1 MPAEEHT
8 VVISRDENGV
18 RNKTDKVLVADD
30 HPIVRQGVKDI
41 LQDNLNMHVV
51 GEARTGRE
59 AIELARALRPDI
71 VIIDIS
77 MPEINGI
84 EAVLEIKKLLDK
96 AIIVVYSMYS
106 NREYV
111 DLLLNA
117 GIAAYILKEDSLTDL
132 IHAIDLVKKG
142 GVYLSKG
149 VSDIVLKPREK
160 RAENDFDIL
169 SGREREVLR
178 LIAEGYT
185 AHEIADRLC
194 ISTKTVESHKYN
206 MFEKLNVKTIA
217 GLTKIAI
224 KKRLVSL

>member
-1 MPAEEHT
+1 M
-8 VVISRDENGV
+8 